1 MRAAERSAA
10 LFVLWRAAMENA
22 RPRVSDEQSFL
33 DRGCFSGWNA
43 TKRHN
48 VARPATAAPHQPGG
62 TPMNPFRTRLLG
74 AVGALTFAAGGPA
87 LSQQLELKLM
97 APAAPGGGWD
107 QTARAMQQ
115 ALVAAGIARSVQVTN
130 VAGAGGSVGIAQ
142 FVNGAKGDG
151 NQMMVNGF
159 VMVGALAMNKSPVTL
174 DQVTPIARLTEETQV
189 IVVPANSPLKTAQD
203 LAAALK
209 ADIAKVTF
217 AGGSAGGVDHVMA
230 ALFAGAVGADAKKI
244 NYIPFSGGGESLA
257 AILGGKVTAG
267 ISGLSEYEGQIKSG
281 KLRAI
286 GVTSEKR
293 IAGSDMP
300 TFREQGIDL
309 VIANWRSVVAPPGI
323 TPAQRKTL
331 SDAVEKMVKSNA
343 WKDILKQK
351 GWEDAYLG
359 GDAFADFLK
368 KENAR
373 VTDVLKS
380 VGLVKS

>member
-1 MRAAERSAA
+1 MKSLCARLCGAAVALIVLAGAPASA
-10 LFVLWRAAMENA
+10 
-22 RPRVSDEQSFL
+22 
-33 DRGCFSGWNA
+33 
-43 TKRHN
+43 
-48 VARPATAAPHQPGG
+48 
-62 TPMNPFRTRLLG
+62 
-74 AVGALTFAAGGPA
+74 
-87 LSQQLELKLM
+87 QQLELKVM

-107 QTARAMQQ
+107 QTERAMQQ
-115 ALVAAGIARSVQVTN
+115 AFVTSGVARSVQVTN
-130 VAGAGGSVGIAQ
+130 VAGAGGTVGIAQ

-151 NQMMVNGF
+151 NQLMVNGF

-174 DQVTPIARLTEETQV
+174 EQVTPIARLTEEIQV
-189 IVVPANSPLKTAQD
+189 IVVPANSPIKTAQD

-230 ALFAGAVGADAKKI
+230 ALFAGTVGADAKKV

-267 ISGLSEYEGQIKSG
+267 ISGLSEYDGQIKSG

-286 GVTSEKR
+286 GVSSENR
-293 IAGSDMP
+293 IPGVDIP
-300 TFREQGIDL
+300 TFKEQGIDL
-309 VIANWRSVVAPPGI
+309 VLANWRSVVAPPGI
-323 TPAQRKTL
+323 TPEQKKTL
-331 SDAVEKMVKSNA
+331 ADAVEKMVKSDA

-351 GWEDAYLG
+351 GWDDAYLP
-359 GDAFADFLK
+359 GDAFAEFLK
-368 KENAR
+368 KENIR